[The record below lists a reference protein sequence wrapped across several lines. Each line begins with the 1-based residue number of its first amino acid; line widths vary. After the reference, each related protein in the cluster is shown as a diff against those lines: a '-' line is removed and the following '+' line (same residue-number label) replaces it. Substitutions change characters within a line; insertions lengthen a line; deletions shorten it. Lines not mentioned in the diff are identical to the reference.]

1 MVHFKHLGV
10 SNQMIN
16 VSEVSDLTKFS
27 VILIA
32 KKVGIDSQRWLICL
46 RL

>member
-1 MVHFKHLGV
+1 MVLFKHLCL
-10 SNQMIN
+10 SNQMIK

-32 KKVGIDSQRWLICL
+32 KVGIDSQRWLICL

>member
-1 MVHFKHLGV
+1 MVLFKHLCL
-10 SNQMIN
+10 SNQMIK

-32 KKVGIDSQRWLICL
+32 KVGTDSQRWLICL